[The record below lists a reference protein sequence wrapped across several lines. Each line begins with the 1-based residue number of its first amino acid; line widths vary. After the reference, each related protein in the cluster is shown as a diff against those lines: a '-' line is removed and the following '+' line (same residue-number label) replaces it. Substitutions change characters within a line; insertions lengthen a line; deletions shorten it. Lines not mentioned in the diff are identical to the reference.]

1 MSYLANNYNRRKI
14 SFKKKKLVT
23 SKEKIKDNNLI
34 KIKSDWQKKALV
46 SKKQYDK
53 KYTSHQRTIVIVP
66 L

>member
-1 MSYLANNYNRRKI
+1 MKKKTKKKKRKVKKNKTKSKKI

-34 KIKSDWQKKALV
+34 KIKSDWQKKHWLV
-46 SKKQYDK
+46 KNNMTKNI
-53 KYTSHQRTIVIVP
+53 TT